1 VPAKWTPS
9 TIETKDFQPKNL
21 RDVRQGKRTIQVVE
35 IFNAEILEPSN
46 HVFNPQP
53 RIVPAYT
60 SDPTRGPLIVLGVDG
75 VLSPARFPY
84 KDSWQ
89 DWAPLPGAQVHVPYS
104 LSQGKAVA
112 DLPGEVVL
120 CSSWGTRAQLFIDA
134 YGWDATW
141 SLRRQM
147 PSRWWWKLE
156 AMRMFLGSRPQRPVV
171 WVDSALEEHPEVT
184 NWSRRAH
191 FDTLLISTDRR
202 LGLQAGDVDRI
213 LEFCA
218 DHTQQVEKELSSMQ
232 DADPDSDAQ
241 TDNPLIDSTTQV

>member
-1 VPAKWTPS
+1 
-9 TIETKDFQPKNL
+9 
-21 RDVRQGKRTIQVVE
+21 VE

-53 RIVPAYT
+53 RIVPVYK
-60 SDPTRGPLIVLGVDG
+60 SDPSRGPLIVLGVDG
-75 VLSPARFPY
+75 VLSPARFPF

-141 SLRRQM
+141 SLRRQI

-171 WVDSALEEHPEVT
+171 WVDSALVEHPEVM

-191 FDTLLISTDRR
+191 FDTLLISTDRKV
-202 LGLQAGDVDRI
+202 GLQDAEIDQIR
-213 LEFCA
+213 EFCEQ
-218 DHTQQVEKELSSMQ
+218 HSLQVKEEAPAQEIDVEEDPASGELLATSYKTPIY
-232 DADPDSDAQ
+232 DAD
-241 TDNPLIDSTTQV
+241 LGF

>member
-1 VPAKWTPS
+1 
-9 TIETKDFQPKNL
+9 
-21 RDVRQGKRTIQVVE
+21 VE

-53 RIVPAYT
+53 RIVPVYK
-60 SDPTRGPLIVLGVDG
+60 SDPSRGPLIVLGVDG
-75 VLSPARFPY
+75 VLSPARFPF

-104 LSQGKAVA
+104 LSQGEAVA

-141 SLRRQM
+141 SLRRQI

-171 WVDSALEEHPEVT
+171 WVDSALAEHPEVM

-191 FDTLLISTDRR
+191 FDTLLISTDRKV
-202 LGLQAGDVDRI
+202 GLQAAEIDQIR
-213 LEFCA
+213 EFCA
-218 DHTQQVEKELSSMQ
+218 QHSPQAQEEEPVQEIESAEAPATSELFATTSATQIV
-232 DADPDSDAQ
+232 D
-241 TDNPLIDSTTQV
+241 TDLGF

>member
-9 TIETKDFQPKNL
+9 TIETKDFQLKNL
-21 RDVRQGKRTIQVVE
+21 RDVCPGKRTILVVE
-35 IFNAEILEPSN
+35 IFDAEILEPSS

-60 SDPTRGPLIVLGVDG
+60 SDPARGPLIVLGVDG
-75 VLSPARFPY
+75 VLSPARFPT
-84 KDSWQ
+84 KDAWR

-104 LSQGKAVA
+104 LAQGEAVA

-171 WVDSALEEHPEVT
+171 WVDSALDEHPEVT

-202 LGLQAGDVDRI
+202 LGLQASDVDRI
-213 LEFCA
+213 LKFCA
-218 DHTQQVEKELSSMQ
+218 KHNQHTEEEVTAEQSNDVVKDKNTANQ
-232 DADPDSDAQ
+232 
-241 TDNPLIDSTTQV
+241 LITSTTQV